1 MGLPSHSI
9 HMHVSKADGSEER
22 PLYHHPLQSVLPFCY
37 SALVSALH
45 IKNNNN
51 YIYRMWPYSPKRA
64 VTTAYATLKGCGHN
78 RARNI
83 QPLPQCVCFSFLDQ
97 DPRSAS
103 PPISMTQ
110 VHRCASKF
118 GTKPRSE
125 PPKWPPAS
133 KPQTSD
139 RQGMMPP
146 SQSARFQKEGGQYEG
161 ASQPARPG
169 RVHMMRSVTCPPG
182 SIAASMCHA
191 AAPPHHGRNVLQFA
205 GWPQSAPAV
214 DWSQSYPN
222 IQAARDDYPA
232 FPDEGNDT
240 DAAPA
245 HGWVRHLDNELTGT
259 TKEFYYD
266 EKDRCELPFC
276 APRVLTGGGYNRRYS
291 EGGVRVHV
299 RACLVCMHNWTNA
312 LASGILGRSPA
323 ISQLCGKAA
332 GCTIPCTTCWLTL
345 LMR

>member
-1 MGLPSHSI
+1 
-9 HMHVSKADGSEER
+9 
-22 PLYHHPLQSVLPFCY
+22 
-37 SALVSALH
+37 
-45 IKNNNN
+45 
-51 YIYRMWPYSPKRA
+51 MWPYSPKRA

-78 RARNI
+78 RVRNI

-110 VHRCASKF
+110 VHHCTSKF
-118 GTKPRSE
+118 GTKRRSE

-139 RQGMMPP
+139 TQRRMTP
-146 SQSARFQKEGGQYEG
+146 SQSVRFQKDGGQYEG

-169 RVHMMRSVTCPPG
+169 RVQMMRGVTFPPG
-182 SIAASMCHA
+182 STGASMCHGIRPP

-205 GWPQSAPAV
+205 GWPQPAPAV

-232 FPDEGNDT
+232 FPDAGNDT

-245 HGWVRHLDNELTGT
+245 HGWVRHLRNELTGT

-266 EKDRCELPFC
+266 EQDRCELSFC

-299 RACLVCMHNWTNA
+299 RA
-312 LASGILGRSPA
+312 ASGILGRSPA
-323 ISQLCGKAA
+323 I
-332 GCTIPCTTCWLTL
+332 
-345 LMR
+345 